1 VFETGATDHTTF
13 LTQKLI
19 CMLHIRKATAIK
31 SFGLLALFATMSSF
45 SGSFGGDSY
54 RIYVNN
60 KLVMEE
66 YVHSQ
71 KSVKKLQ
78 LDQRSQNDE
87 VHVYYSHCG
96 KTGHARNLA
105 IKDEKSKVLKQ
116 WTFADASSSEAPMTC
131 KAKDIIGLQKDGGN
145 KLSLYYSSKEMP
157 AGKVLAV
164 VNVGKDN
171 LTRP

>member
-1 VFETGATDHTTF
+1 
-13 LTQKLI
+13 
-19 CMLHIRKATAIK
+19 MLHINRKAIVIK
-31 SFGLLALFATMSSF
+31 SLGLLALFATMSSF

-66 YVHSQ
+66 YVHNQ

-78 LDQRSQNDE
+78 LDQRSQNDQ
-87 VHVYYSHCG
+87 VSVYYSHCG
-96 KTGHARNLA
+96 KVGHARNLA

-116 WTFADASSSEAPMTC
+116 WSFTDVNSSEAPMTC
-131 KAKDIIGLQKDGGN
+131 KAKDIIGLQKDAGN
-145 KLSLYYSSKEMP
+145 NLGLYYSAKEMP
-157 AGKVLAV
+157 AGKLLAT

-171 LTRP
+171 VTTP